1 MDLRTEIMREL
12 RQKLKINTANPDYKK
27 IEEAIGVLN
36 VAYLKVAA
44 NEIYGML
51 DHGVKI
57 CSKYALLL
65 SVYNKHIREHQVMF
79 LLFSIFENAMRSKAA
94 ITLSTSYSSRH
105 SDDWWKDISLMNKD
119 MIKSIGEALIKL
131 QKISQISIRM
141 IFLIHLHWIIYK
153 VFIRTIGHYSNI
165 FLHVKSIKGTPFQRS
180 IEKILKPNLKI
191 LEMREM
197 IFRIISRLTIHVE
210 EEVI

>member
-105 SDDWWKDISLMNKD
+105 SDDWWKDISSMNKD
-119 MIKSIGEALIKL
+119 MIKPIGEALIKL